1 MATYK
6 VYRDIDTRGYGFA
19 YAGSFC
25 GCPVNNRMYSHSQC
39 RLLHAKIEKN
49 ISYGGVSMI
58 GQNHYQNVIQ
68 LIDVTK
74 TFCEKDQIITPV
86 KDISLTATNN
96 EMILLIGPS
105 GSGKTTLLTII
116 AGLIPQTFG
125 EVRLFGREIGSY
137 NHKERKQLRLKKIG
151 FVFQAFNL
159 IESLSAV
166 ENVALPLKFA
176 GFSNEK
182 SIKLAKQVM
191 TELSI
196 DHLATMY
203 ADKLSQGE
211 KQRVA
216 IARAFINNPDLIIA
230 DEPSACLES
239 HQGIEII
246 KMLSTYAQSGKCV
259 IVASHDTRLNQ
270 YADKIFALHDGQI
283 TLESLCPTYV

>member
-1 MATYK
+1 
-6 VYRDIDTRGYGFA
+6 
-19 YAGSFC
+19 
-25 GCPVNNRMYSHSQC
+25 
-39 RLLHAKIEKN
+39 
-49 ISYGGVSMI
+49 MI

-176 GFSNEK
+176 GFSNGK